1 MSTDVAG
8 SYTTPR
14 VPRINPPYPGE
25 VIRPQPRGEAE
36 LDADT
41 EWNEDWPA
49 DDDGDWS
56 GCARDGDR
64 EEG

>member
-1 MSTDVAG
+1 MAPLCKV
-8 SYTTPR
+8 PR
-14 VPRINPPYPGE
+14 VARSDLPHASDA
-25 VIRPQPRGEAE
+25 IRPQPRGEAE

-41 EWNEDWPA
+41 EWDADWPA

-64 EEG
+64 EGD